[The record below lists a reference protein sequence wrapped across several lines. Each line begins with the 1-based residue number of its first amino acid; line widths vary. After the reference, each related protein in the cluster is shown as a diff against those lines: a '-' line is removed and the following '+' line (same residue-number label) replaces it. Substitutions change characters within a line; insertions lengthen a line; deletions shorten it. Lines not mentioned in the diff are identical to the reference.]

1 MKVVHPADRAAQMDR
16 KNLNNVRFDR
26 IKSLINPG
34 QGFRPGMW
42 CRKQERPGTGQP
54 GNKHPDANQEPAC
67 EYTLQQFG
75 IGSTVF
81 FLSTKTAALGLFLGF
96 IPILGWLISFAGS
109 VYSLYLAFLAI
120 KQIQVFD
127 NQKAAINVA
136 IGWLIFLVVGF
147 IISGIIVAAVAAAT
161 LGLAS
166 GFINSL

>member
-1 MKVVHPADRAAQMDR
+1 MDR

-96 IPILGWLISFAGS
+96 IPILGPKSRIVSPEFA
-109 VYSLYLAFLAI
+109 V
-120 KQIQVFD
+120 Q
-127 NQKAAINVA
+127 
-136 IGWLIFLVVGF
+136 GF
-147 IISGIIVAAVAAAT
+147 WFQGK
-161 LGLAS
+161 G
-166 GFINSL
+166 